1 MNEDRLRAAV
11 AAGVLSADEM
21 HRSLLQSIVE
31 VARAI
36 FHARASSI
44 MLLDEEADELVFE
57 AVAGEGSANLVGT
70 RFPSGTGIGGWV
82 LTSRQPIVIDDVTK
96 DPRFSRQAAESTGY
110 VPKGMMVVPLL
121 NQDRALG
128 VLYVLDRPAN
138 SRFSLQE
145 VDLLGLFANQ
155 AAIGLD
161 LLQRSRRAKRAVDD
175 ADSDAAL
182 VARVASAIEDI
193 APEDRQPVVRLLEA
207 LDAVVRI
214 RPGP

>member
-36 FHARASSI
+36 FSARASSI
-44 MLLDEEADELVFE
+44 MLLDEDADELVFE
-57 AVAGEGSANLVGT
+57 AVAGEGQGSLIGN

-82 LTSRQPIVIDDVTK
+82 LMSRQPLVIEDVTK
-96 DPRFSRQAAESTGY
+96 DPRFSQTTAQSTGY

-121 NQDRALG
+121 NEDRALG

-138 SRFSLQE
+138 AKFSLYE

-161 LLQRSRRAKRAVDD
+161 LLQRSRRAKAALAA
-175 ADSDAAL
+175 ADSDATL
-182 VARVASAIEDI
+182 LARVAASLEDLSG
-193 APEDRQPVVRLLEA
+193 EDREPVIQLLGA
-207 LDAVVRI
+207 LQQVLTRA
-214 RPGP
+214 GP